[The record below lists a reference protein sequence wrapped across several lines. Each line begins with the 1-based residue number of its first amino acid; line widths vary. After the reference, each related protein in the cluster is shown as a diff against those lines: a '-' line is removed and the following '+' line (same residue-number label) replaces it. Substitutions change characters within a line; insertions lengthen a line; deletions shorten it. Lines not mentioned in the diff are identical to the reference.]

1 MPRCRAL
8 AGVSGSLAAD
18 GFAGPGRPASRER
31 AAMLSFRTYWGLFG
45 TGRFRTPSPC
55 GERFDPCFSADTRY
69 WLIII
74 SIIIEL
80 RTCLPATIAF
90 QDWEGAQ
97 DFQS

>member
-1 MPRCRAL
+1 VIAL
-8 AGVSGSLAAD
+8 GYVRRSKESGARTVSLA
-18 GFAGPGRPASRER
+18 
-31 AAMLSFRTYWGLFG
+31 
-45 TGRFRTPSPC
+45 TGRFRTPSTR
-55 GERFDPCFSADTRY
+55 GERFDPCFGADTRY

-74 SIIIEL
+74 SIISEL